1 MVYKPEKE
9 AAWAIDYRSTSF
21 RGAAAKLSINELIK
35 KWRSRISKDN
45 VA

>member
-1 MVYKPEKE
+1 MVYIPEKE

-21 RGAAAKLSINELIK
+21 RGAAAKLAINKLIK
-35 KWRSRISKDN
+35 KWPSRISKDD

>member
-21 RGAAAKLSINELIK
+21 RGAGAKLAINELIK
-35 KWRSRISKDN
+35 KWRSHISKND